1 MYLAPIE
8 YDFCMILN
16 CIFCIIYC
24 CIYYVCNNL
33 VALLK
38 FVQYVRIKKY
48 LFIYYDFRLFNAAVG
63 TLFES
68 ELLKLYKIY
77 KLVISDYN
85 VYGRESRQYTYVSD
99 SHFPTSWL
107 NHLICGHDMN

>member
-48 LFIYYDFRLFNAAVG
+48 LLNIFIIIIKITTYI
-63 TLFES
+63 EI
-68 ELLKLYKIY
+68 LK
-77 KLVISDYN
+77 N
-85 VYGRESRQYTYVSD
+85 
-99 SHFPTSWL
+99 
-107 NHLICGHDMN
+107 

>member
-1 MYLAPIE
+1 MYLAPNE

-48 LFIYYDFRLFNAAVG
+48 LFIENVSMTGQLILNI
-63 TLFES
+63 
-68 ELLKLYKIY
+68 KLTVNINSHDIVKY
-77 KLVISDYN
+77 LVMI
-85 VYGRESRQYTYVSD
+85 
-99 SHFPTSWL
+99 
-107 NHLICGHDMN
+107 HDK

>member
-48 LFIYYDFRLFNAAVG
+48 LLLSRRSCRSHHTRHDVSSSLDVPETPTVNI
-63 TLFES
+63 TL
-68 ELLKLYKIY
+68 I
-77 KLVISDYN
+77 IP
-85 VYGRESRQYTYVSD
+85 Q
-99 SHFPTSWL
+99 
-107 NHLICGHDMN
+107 

>member
-1 MYLAPIE
+1 MYLAPNE

-48 LFIYYDFRLFNAAVG
+48 LFNRKQYVVFNNHESDITEIKAGVPQGSILGPLF
-63 TLFES
+63 F
-68 ELLKLYKIY
+68 
-77 KLVISDYN
+77 
-85 VYGRESRQYTYVSD
+85 
-99 SHFPTSWL
+99 
-107 NHLICGHDMN
+107 

>member
-48 LFIYYDFRLFNAAVG
+48 LFIIIRNASFTFCLSIAFGNNAFQFNKYPSFSTLAFSMWYNSMRLENDACNSVVPPFVA
-63 TLFES
+63 
-68 ELLKLYKIY
+68 LKDCLEIQ
-77 KLVISDYN
+77 V
-85 VYGRESRQYTYVSD
+85 
-99 SHFPTSWL
+99 
-107 NHLICGHDMN
+107 